1 MTQATG
7 TVLIV
12 DSDQEASDELK
23 QVLLDE
29 GLGARAVAAGK
40 EALALLESRSFDV
53 LIVDRAVS
61 DVQASELLQ
70 SVIER
75 SPGTAVVIAGSGA
88 SAADVVEAM
97 RGGAADFVQKPYDRD
112 EILFVLQKA
121 LEVAARRIEEP
132 PPATVPSGLVAGSSP
147 AMAEAMALLDRAAA
161 GSALVLVRGES
172 GTGKELAARAI
183 HAKSPRAGKP
193 FVKID
198 CASLPETLLES
209 ELFGHEKGAFT
220 GAVARKPG
228 RVELAEGG
236 TLFLDEIGELTLPL
250 QAKLLRLL
258 QDREFERL
266 GATKTTKVDVRVVAA
281 THRDLE
287 TMVERGA
294 FRQDLFY
301 RLNVVPLWLPPL
313 RTRRDDIEHLARHF
327 CQVFGKANGKPAI
340 ELDPAAIRALR
351 GQRWPGNVRQLQN
364 FVERVV
370 VLAER
375 DLIAEADVRAELG
388 RQVRF
393 VTQPASGTAARPRLP
408 TQPGTPSQPASIVGP
423 LSAEMRAAERKA
435 LERALR
441 QAKGNRSLAARLL
454 GVGRSTLYAKLEEHG
469 LS

>member
-12 DSDQEASDELK
+12 DSDAEAAGKLK
-23 QVLLDE
+23 QILVGE
-29 GLGARAVAAGK
+29 GLGARVAASAK
-40 EALALLESRSFDV
+40 EALASLEERAFDV
-53 LIVDRAVS
+53 LIVDQTLPDARG
-61 DVQASELLQ
+61 SELLT
-70 SVIER
+70 SVVER
-75 SPGTAVVIAGSGA
+75 FPGIAVLIAASGA
-88 SAADVVEAM
+88 SAADAVEAM
-97 RGGAADFVQKPYDRD
+97 RRGAADFVQKPYDKD
-112 EILFVLQKA
+112 EISFVLQKA
-121 LEVAARRIEEP
+121 LEVVARHIEEP
-132 PPATVPSGLVAGSSP
+132 PPAAVPSGLIAGSSP
-147 AMAEAMALLDRAAA
+147 AMAEAMALLERAAA

-172 GTGKELAARAI
+172 GTGKELVARAI
-183 HAKSPRAGKP
+183 HEKSPRSGKA

-228 RVELAEGG
+228 RVELADGG

-266 GATKTTKVDVRVVAA
+266 GSTKTIKVDVRVVAA

-287 TMVERGA
+287 TMVERGS

-313 RTRRDDIEHLARHF
+313 RTRRDDIELLARHF
-327 CQVFGKANGKPAI
+327 CKVFGRANGRPTL

-364 FVERVV
+364 FVERLV
-370 VLAER
+370 VLAENDR
-375 DLIAEADVRAELG
+375 IVEADVRNELG

-393 VTQPASGTAARPRLP
+393 VTQPGSGMGAQPRLP
-408 TQPGTPSQPASIVGP
+408 TQPGALQQPASVVGP
-423 LSAEMRAAERKA
+423 LNAEMRAAERKA

-469 LS
+469 LI